1 MAENTHDQQLG
12 KFVLLFQGLES
23 ALIELF
29 GITADEDYP
38 AAILPAET
46 KYRRLDGSPGLAF
59 FHFVYQLRQPDVE
72 TKARFHEL
80 MERCQDIGVFRDRL
94 VHSKYAL
101 LIRTGE
107 AVGKAQSAESFGPYF
122 RKIAGA
128 LAELEFLK
136 LRVVEWKHPKG

>member
-29 GITADEDYP
+29 GITAGEDYP

-46 KYRRLDGSPGLAF
+46 KYRRLVGSTDLAF
-59 FHFVYQLRQPDVE
+59 FHFVDQLRQPDVE

-101 LIRTGE
+101 LIRTGK
-107 AVGKAQSAESFGPYF
+107 AVGEALSAESFEPYF
-122 RKIAGA
+122 QKIAEA
-128 LAELEFLK
+128 LAELEFFK
-136 LRVVEWKHPKG
+136 LRVVEWKQPKG